1 MDRVQLPTELALN
14 MSEYIALLRQYYGLY
29 LLAKQASIEAELSCT
44 TALHCTK
51 MHREWIRGWRWPL
64 CIVSIC
70 LLASRLILLLLYLLL
85 WVVVVAAWTISLFIR
100 MTDCMGRCEGALET
114 LSLWRTRRMP
124 FCVCDKGERLIWNL
138 PSFLFDFAP
147 WRLLAG
153 GWLAA
158 DSLLCSAQPGCLR
171 PVLSFP
177 ITYGYTIRT
186 QACSARSL
194 TLNGKFRK
202 LHVILKSGKRNFI
215 DPGYAIQFVF
225 LFIRLFWLSF
235 FLSCC
240 ILKSPQQ
247 NKCQSI
253 RLISDT

>member
-1 MDRVQLPTELALN
+1 MRIHIKSFLIIVASRNQPTVVHIVVVGMDRVQLPTELALN
-14 MSEYIALLRQYYGLY
+14 MSEYIALLRQYYMAYIY
-29 LLAKQASIEAELSCT
+29 LPSEHWSWALVYHC
-44 TALHCTK
+44 TALKCT
-51 MHREWIRGWRWPL
+51 EWIRGWRWPL

-124 FCVCDKGERLIWNL
+124 FCVCDKGERLICKFTVVF
-138 PSFLFDFAP
+138 PIRFCP
-147 WRLLAG
+147 VTIV

-177 ITYGYTIRT
+177 ITYGYTY
-186 QACSARSL
+186 
-194 TLNGKFRK
+194 
-202 LHVILKSGKRNFI
+202 SGL
-215 DPGYAIQFVF
+215 Q
-225 LFIRLFWLSF
+225 
-235 FLSCC
+235 
-240 ILKSPQQ
+240 
-247 NKCQSI
+247 CQI
-253 RLISDT
+253 FDA